1 MKGKHYLVDLYECN
15 LSKINDPI
23 FIDSLLTEASKIA
36 RSTLLDLKL
45 HLFEPQGIT
54 GFALLAQSHI
64 SIHTWPEN
72 GYVAVDIYTCGED
85 TDPAKAVKF
94 IIEELEAKKHLI
106 KNIARYTPEC
116 FVNTLEPITV

>member
-1 MKGKHYLVDLYECN
+1 M
-15 LSKINDPI
+15 
-23 FIDSLLTEASKIA
+23 LTEASTIA

-45 HLFEPQGIT
+45 HLFEPHGIT

-85 TDPAKAVKF
+85 TDPAKAVDF
-94 IIEELEAKKHLI
+94 IIKELEAEKHLV
-106 KNIARYTPEC
+106 KNVARYTPES
-116 FVNTLEPITV
+116 FVNTVEPVTV

>member
-1 MKGKHYLVDLYECN
+1 MKGKHYLIDLYNCN
-15 LSKINDPI
+15 AVKINDPI
-23 FIDSLLTEASKIA
+23 FIEKLLTDASNIA

-72 GYVAVDIYTCGED
+72 GYTAVDIYTCGKD
-85 TDPAKAVKF
+85 TDPSEAAKF
-94 IIEELEAKKHLI
+94 IVKELEAEKHLT
-106 KNIARYTPEC
+106 KNFARYTPEC
-116 FVNTLEPITV
+116 LVNTI